1 MLRSW
6 YERDL
11 QSPVMCG
18 DIDIWLSNMM
28 PKLRTLSD
36 GSMSSVPICKQT
48 GGILHLLKDE
58 VAMKN
63 SVFESFNLSI
73 LFVIH
78 MNNKT
83 IITGKMRITFNFFLM
98 LESKWWI
105 VWIILWLSLTHT
117 RKYTVP
123 LWLALN
129 LNFIPLWEWRWHNCT
144 FYIR

>member
-1 MLRSW
+1 
-6 YERDL
+6 
-11 QSPVMCG
+11 MCG

-78 MNNKT
+78 SLISVMQAESLDKAHLDGIMFRRIEAEKKLN
-83 IITGKMRITFNFFLM
+83 II
-98 LESKWWI
+98 S
-105 VWIILWLSLTHT
+105 VH
-117 RKYTVP
+117 VV
-123 LWLALN
+123 
-129 LNFIPLWEWRWHNCT
+129 
-144 FYIR
+144 